1 MPQREP
7 SNVETWPLTS
17 VSQCRG
23 LPLTMA
29 RTPSWRGFSSPR
41 RPQWLCAAFYC
52 NTHQTACWP
61 LPFWRGAAGWTV
73 SLLLA
78 QSFPLSY
85 QARAVE
91 QSRQIDGHSSHLTPK
106 GHHST
111 YPNVK
116 FFCLGNGADS
126 REHASLKPFL
136 RKLRVFVI
144 SCRNFGNECG
154 LSVFSCVQQKSPCR
168 RSPRPF
174 IHTQEKELI
183 DFEVQCW
190 HLLLFKTRTL
200 ATVIHHAFS
209 IATRVRQMK
218 ASCCRMRNAK

>member
-1 MPQREP
+1 
-7 SNVETWPLTS
+7 
-17 VSQCRG
+17 
-23 LPLTMA
+23 MA

-41 RPQWLCAAFYC
+41 RPQWLCAAFYF
-52 NTHQTACWP
+52 NANQTAGRP
-61 LPFWRGAAGWTV
+61 LPVLVRSCW
-73 SLLLA
+73 LDCLPLA

-106 GHHST
+106 GHRST

-116 FFCLGNGADS
+116 FFCLRTGADS

-136 RKLRVFVI
+136 RKLPVFVI

>member
-1 MPQREP
+1 MQGTCHLPWPGLHPGGALAAPGGHNGSALHSTAMHTRLPAGLYHSGEEPLVGLSPSCLHKAFHYPTRHGLWSKAVRLTGTALLLPQRGTTAHTLM
-7 SNVETWPLTS
+7 SNSS
-17 VSQCRG
+17 VS
-23 LPLTMA
+23 
-29 RTPSWRGFSSPR
+29 
-41 RPQWLCAAFYC
+41 
-52 NTHQTACWP
+52 
-61 LPFWRGAAGWTV
+61 
-73 SLLLA
+73 
-78 QSFPLSY
+78 
-85 QARAVE
+85 
-91 QSRQIDGHSSHLTPK
+91 
-106 GHHST
+106 
-111 YPNVK
+111 
-116 FFCLGNGADS
+116 GNGADS
-126 REHASLKPFL
+126 REHAFLKPFL